1 MYVLVVAENTKQYP
15 RAAVTKIGRP
25 NQVPKITPQ
34 VAPIANN
41 GVTSPPLKPIPVQMA
56 VNTIFSIKS

>member
-1 MYVLVVAENTKQYP
+1 MYVLVAAENTKQYP
-15 RAAVTKIGRP
+15 NAAVTKIGKP

-56 VNTIFSIKS
+56 VNIIFSIKS